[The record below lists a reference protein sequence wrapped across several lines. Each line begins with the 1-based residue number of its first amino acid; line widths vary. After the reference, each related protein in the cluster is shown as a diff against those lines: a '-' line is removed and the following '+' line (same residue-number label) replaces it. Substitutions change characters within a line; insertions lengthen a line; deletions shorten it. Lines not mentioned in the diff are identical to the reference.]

1 MRDHAA
7 GATDSGRCNGQ
18 TVLGN
23 HNIFRDKDKVKNTYK
38 HAIHVTDYD
47 DRTKNERVLDGIKRE
62 KQMNIFRY
70 FFIFTLSMYS
80 LLLSYRLSLI
90 LISFTGIS
98 YVFITL
104 SYMRYLKI
112 HYEEYTR

>member
-47 DRTKNERVLDGIKRE
+47 DRTKNERERRKE
-62 KQMNIFRY
+62 KSKSRY
-70 FFIFTLSMYS
+70 FTIFYIYS
-80 LLLSYRLSLI
+80 IYVLAITLLSIIIDIDLFYRNLI
-90 LISFTGIS
+90 RLHNPFI
-98 YVFITL
+98 YEVF
-104 SYMRYLKI
+104 
-112 HYEEYTR
+112 EYTLWRVYKIN